1 MTRTLLSC
9 RVGDLTIDD
18 EVSKASDIKDYVDG
32 IDSIQLATLDV
43 SPAKLDP
50 ENPSLP
56 NEACG
61 PFKCGVVAGRSNRIG
76 TNHLLILSVGQDY
89 IVVSGDYS
97 SQF

>member
-1 MTRTLLSC
+1 MANVLRSQKL
-9 RVGDLTIDD
+9 GDLIFNDD
-18 EVSKASDIKDYVDG
+18 VSKTEYIKEYVEG

-56 NEACG
+56 NKACG
-61 PFKCGVVAGRSNRIG
+61 PFKCGVVAGRANRIG
-76 TNHLLILSVGQDY
+76 TNHLLILSVGLDY

-97 SQF
+97 S

>member
-1 MTRTLLSC
+1 MTRTLTSYRFGELN
-9 RVGDLTIDD
+9 VND
-18 EVSKASDIKDYVDG
+18 EVSKTSDIQEYVDG

-61 PFKCGVVAGRSNRIG
+61 PFKCGVVAGRANRIG
-76 TNHLLILSVGQDY
+76 TNHLLILSVGLDY

-97 SQF
+97 S